1 MRNAWIIAFVGLMGP
16 MLGACGAAAQASWSG
31 SGLGPRVSA
40 RGLIAAGGQ
49 EGGAGLGR
57 SSGAFLFGDFEMAL
71 KLGRSGRVELGLG
84 ALGVVGRRHETYAT
98 LSWRDVRGGLWSA
111 GLPRPAYDSVAP
123 GAVLHVL
130 PHLAVDTVGLTHS
143 RATFGAMTLTRYL
156 PVGLS
161 WRHEAPGLKRAVS
174 LHYWPG
180 GDELVIGAAIGLNRG
195 RWRFEAAVEHVS
207 QGASGVN
214 AKLRAVYSGGSAE
227 WSLAWFHAPANG
239 RDGMAELAVAWDLGE
254 RVRLSGFHDHALG
267 TGAPD
272 RTGIAAEVGLGGGYA
287 ASMAVVRN
295 GGTDVVGAWL
305 GRRF

>member
-1 MRNAWIIAFVGLMGP
+1 VGSQDG
-16 MLGACGAAAQASWSG
+16 GSAVGSAS
-31 SGLGPRVSA
+31 
-40 RGLIAAGGQ
+40 GG
-49 EGGAGLGR
+49 
-57 SSGAFLFGDFEMAL
+57 FLFGDFELAL
-71 KLGRSGRVELGLG
+71 RLDRSGRVELGLG

-98 LSWRDVRGGLWSA
+98 LSWRDAGGGLWSA

-161 WRHEAPGLKRAVS
+161 WRQETPGLSRAVS

-180 GDELVIGAAIGLNRG
+180 GDELVIGAATGLSRG
-195 RWRFEAAVEHVS
+195 PWRFEAAAEHVS
-207 QGASGVN
+207 RGAAGVN
-214 AKLRAVYSGGSAE
+214 AKLRAAYRRGPAE
-227 WSLAWFHAPANG
+227 WSAAFFHAPANG
-239 RDGMAELAVAWDLGE
+239 VDGMAELAVAWDLGD
-254 RVRLSGFHDHALG
+254 RLRLSGFHDQALG
-267 TGAPD
+267 SGAPD

-287 ASMAVVRN
+287 ASVVAVRS